1 MQGQVDTSFET
12 LQRDIFASGMAATI
26 GMNAFGVWI
35 AIKSHADYNTGECW
49 PGIRRLSDLTGLA
62 SGTVQKAVHT
72 LIDAKLLRIAS
83 AGVGK
88 RSNRYVAR
96 ERLDV
101 RLGERVLCDHCIQ
114 ITRDSMTGKPALD
127 AAMGRLGETVRK
139 RDEVQAAHLPPWPDN
154 RRGTP
159 NSFIRSALF
168 SAIQGKDRTYLS
180 EAVLFTQQGVTIK
193 YTGQQLNQ
201 YDLTIW
207 ETLVHLARSQ
217 PLGHLC
223 NFTAHTLLQ
232 ELSLPTG
239 GEQHKP
245 LHSAIIRLTACAV
258 QITHEGK
265 TYFGPLIKSGVK
277 DEVTSHYHIEL
288 NRELIRL
295 YGETQWTAID
305 WQQRVKLRRKPLAQA
320 LHAFY
325 SSRRTPFPLKVSY
338 LQQLTGCRNSQP
350 ASFKRQCRTAF
361 SELVKIGFLQE
372 YTMEGDTVTVKRCPS
387 SPRDQ

>member
-1 MQGQVDTSFET
+1 MKGQVET
-12 LQRDIFASGMAATI
+12 LQRDIFASGMADKPL
-26 GMNAFGVWI
+26 NA
-35 AIKSHADYNTGECW
+35 AMD
-49 PGIRRLSDLTGLA
+49 
-62 SGTVQKAVHT
+62 
-72 LIDAKLLRIAS
+72 
-83 AGVGK
+83 
-88 RSNRYVAR
+88 
-96 ERLDV
+96 
-101 RLGERVLCDHCIQ
+101 RLGE
-114 ITRDSMTGKPALD
+114 S
-127 AAMGRLGETVRK
+127 VRK
-139 RDEVQAAHLPPWPDN
+139 RDETQTIQLPLWPDN

-168 SAIQGKDRTYLS
+168 SAIQGKDRAYLN

-201 YDLTIW
+201 DDLTIW
-207 ETLVHLARSQ
+207 ETLVHLAKSQ
-217 PLGHLC
+217 PLGHMC
-223 NFTAHTLLQ
+223 NFTAHNLLQ
-232 ELSLPTG
+232 ALNLPTG
-239 GEQHKP
+239 GGQHKQ

-277 DEVTSHYHIEL
+277 DEVTSHYSIEL

-325 SSRRTPFPLKVSY
+325 SSHRTPFPLKLPY

-350 ASFKRQCRTAF
+350 ASFKRQCRTALD
-361 SELVKIGFLQE
+361 ELVKIGFLE
-372 YTMEGDTVTVKRCPS
+372 DYTMNGETVTVRRHPTP
-387 SPRDQ
+387 PRDQ